1 MRFRKPAA
9 SDADRRQDSPLR
21 APVLKAALVGMVST
35 PAGFGFASASPI
47 LGYASSQLSPLK
59 TGFARSKAKAMDPE
73 IARNQDYD
81 DHYANDSEDVHSALL
96 PFHDD

>member
-1 MRFRKPAA
+1 MRFRNPAA

-47 LGYASSQLSPLK
+47 LGYASSQLSPL
-59 TGFARSKAKAMDPE
+59 RRD
-73 IARNQDYD
+73 
-81 DHYANDSEDVHSALL
+81 L
-96 PFHDD
+96 PDQKLKLWTPK